1 MVRRKGEIDMTNIS
15 TLDSYPDVI
24 TVNELQNILGIGREQ
39 AYILANSN
47 SFPVRRVGKRII
59 IYKPTFIEWLKS

>member
-1 MVRRKGEIDMTNIS
+1 MN
-15 TLDSYPDVI
+15 TLDNYPDVI
-24 TVNELQNILGIGREQ
+24 TVTELQKILGIGREQ
-39 AYILANSN
+39 SYLLVNSG

>member
-24 TVNELQNILGIGREQ
+24 TVTELQNILGIGREQ

>member
-1 MVRRKGEIDMTNIS
+1 MTNIS

>member
-1 MVRRKGEIDMTNIS
+1 MN
-15 TLDSYPDVI
+15 TLDKYPDVI
-24 TVNELQNILGIGREQ
+24 TVTELQKILGIGREQ
-39 AYILANSN
+39 AYILASSD